1 MKKFILDTAF
11 CSLFIFGIIGLF
23 ASITLFKVFDVFDPI
38 GEMFSDF
45 ELTDIVFSKLG
56 EDPIA
61 DQNIVVVNIGHLN
74 REDIARQIE
83 ILNEYDPA
91 VIGVDVRLDELKPWH
106 EDSAL
111 VRVLSQ
117 TPNVIMGEK
126 LVGLNEETDEFD
138 STLMPPPH
146 LAQNMGL
153 GYVNLIT
160 DAKSQEDLKMCR
172 EFTPYQRVKGKI
184 KYAFPVRLALAMDS
198 VKTKKFLAREN
209 EVEVI
214 NYKGNI
220 FSFSST
226 NYGMKYFALDVDDVL
241 NRNFTPDII
250 TGKVVIMCF
259 MGQYL
264 GDVLT
269 RDDFYFTP
277 LNERYVGKAE
287 HDMFGGVV
295 HANIISQI
303 LDEDHIDQMSDSS
316 AIFLAVLLCLI
327 NVFVFKM
334 IYGALPKWYDGITKL
349 LQLAEVFFLATLM
362 VYLFYSF
369 NYKADFTLSMIVI
382 ALSGDSIE
390 VYHGVIKNLFNKEQ
404 RKSIFRVNRSFLKS

>member
-1 MKKFILDTAF
+1 MKKFILDTVL
-11 CSLFIFGIIGLF
+11 CSFFIFGIIGLF

-45 ELTDIVFSKLG
+45 ELTDIVFSKLR

-61 DQNIVVVNIGHLN
+61 DENIVVVNIGYLN
-74 REDIARQIE
+74 REGLARQIE
-83 ILNEYDPA
+83 ILRQYKPA
-91 VIGVDVRLDELKPWH
+91 VIGVDVRLDEPKTWE

-126 LVGLNEETDEFD
+126 LVNLNEKTNEFD
-138 STLMPPPH
+138 STLKPLPH

-160 DAKSQEDLKMCR
+160 DAKTQDDLKMCR
-172 EFTPYQRVKGKI
+172 EFTPSQMVKGKV

-198 VKTKKFLAREN
+198 VKTNNFLSRGK
-209 EVEVI
+209 EVEII
-214 NYKGNI
+214 NYKGNVM
-220 FSFSST
+220 SFTSSK
-226 NYGMKYFALDVDDVL
+226 YGMKYFALDVNDVL
-241 NRNFTPDII
+241 EENFTPDII
-250 TGKVVIMCF
+250 EGKVVIMCF

-303 LDEDHIDQMSDSS
+303 LDEDHIDSMSDRS
-316 AIFLAVLLCLI
+316 ALFLAILLCFV

-334 IYGALPKWYDGITKL
+334 VYGALPKWYDGITKL

-362 VYLFYSF
+362 IYLFYSF
-369 NYKADFTLSMIVI
+369 NYKADFTLAMIVI

-404 RKSIFRVNRSFLKS
+404 RRSIFKINRTFLK